1 MNGGIVE
8 FDSLTD
14 PDRSGAKDDDDGLFG
29 AVFRDKSGSLV
40 LLVSG
45 GVEVGGFCRKL
56 RSAGIDHLIGI
67 RKVGESRVAGQACN
81 RFIRKTVSL

>member
-1 MNGGIVE
+1 MNGGVVE

-14 PDRSGAKDDDDGLFG
+14 PDRTGAKDDDDGLFG

-45 GVEVGGFCRKL
+45 GVEVGV
-56 RSAGIDHLIGI
+56 SAAN
-67 RKVGESRVAGQACN
+67 SAPQ
-81 RFIRKTVSL
+81 VSTIL